1 MTAACVASGSIPLL
15 SRCRG
20 FLLVELLIGLG
31 LGLMLI
37 AAVTTAT
44 QQLWGAALRAADQS
58 ELAERGDY
66 GVRLLANA
74 VARAWPVGVGT
85 GAGSPCDS
93 TAPGIRGGYGC

>member
-1 MTAACVASGSIPLL
+1 ML

-66 GVRLLANA
+66 GARLLATA
-74 VARAWPVGVGT
+74 VGRAWPLGERAD
-85 GAGSPCDS
+85 AGSPCDS
-93 TAPGIRGGYGC
+93 PAPGNSGGLWVLSLIHI